1 MIVLLLCRDRLP
13 FLQSRRYRD
22 VRAAVAR
29 LGRTMQQKMYDGK
42 SPEEYIR
49 WSVKAQIAR
58 DAERRLK
65 QRDADKVEKT
75 QLRAARLQRLA
86 ALQEEQGQG
95 SLLALSA
102 VPDGAVETG
111 APAVSAATLAAGVG
125 AQSSFAVKAGRR
137 TLATGRG
144 STGGSGARGFTR
156 IRSSETLKDVS
167 SRTRT
172 LAMMICHHTCRG
184 LSIARGCYSPER
196 VSAS

>member
-1 MIVLLLCRDRLP
+1 MAEDEWEDEDDGGLLGLGAGLDLEPEPEPEPESEDGVGAGELATCLRVLRALEGQTEP

-102 VPDGAVETG
+102 VPDGAVEFR
-111 APAVSAATLAAGVG
+111 L
-125 AQSSFAVKAGRR
+125 RR
-137 TLATGRG
+137 KYDQYT
-144 STGGSGARGFTR
+144 
-156 IRSSETLKDVS
+156 
-167 SRTRT
+167 
-172 LAMMICHHTCRG
+172 HT
-184 LSIARGCYSPER
+184 SITVR
-196 VSAS
+196 